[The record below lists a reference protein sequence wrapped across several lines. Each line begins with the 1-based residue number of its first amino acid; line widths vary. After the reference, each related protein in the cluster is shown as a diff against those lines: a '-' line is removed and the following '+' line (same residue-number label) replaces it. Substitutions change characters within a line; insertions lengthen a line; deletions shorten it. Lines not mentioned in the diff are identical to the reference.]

1 MAQEKEYIGKRRNTM
16 RSGLWMLA
24 FVASTHSS
32 VEITGEGSI
41 ALLLVVAIF
50 VMLDIAEY
58 VKKF

>member
-1 MAQEKEYIGKRRNTM
+1 M